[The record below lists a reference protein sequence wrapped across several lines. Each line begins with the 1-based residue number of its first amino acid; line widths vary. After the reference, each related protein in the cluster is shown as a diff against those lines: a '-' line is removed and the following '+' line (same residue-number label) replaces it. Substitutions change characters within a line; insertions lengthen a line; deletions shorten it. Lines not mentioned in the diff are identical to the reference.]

1 MLEAMRSRER
11 VLSLLLVAVTSLA
24 LFLST
29 LQTDVNGSPHGYAR
43 DVGEIQN
50 ALPRWGLIHYSGYPL
65 YTALGSLFVNALWP
79 VGVEPAAGASLFSA
93 TWGVISIVL
102 LTVLSHEVGASWPA
116 SALGALGVAVSRS
129 VWVDSSLAEV
139 HTLTLALT
147 VATLIF
153 AVRFGRD
160 GTRRNLLLLAFFFSQ
175 GVMHQRSVVLLAPAV
190 ALLIWPQHRVIWDH
204 LGCVVGTSLLAPL
217 TYLYL
222 PFRVWT
228 GADWVFGSP
237 GTWEGFWAMIFD
249 NRADRIFRW
258 PVGLQQWLLRG
269 RVTLQVVADDMWWP
283 LLILGLVSL
292 VLLDLK
298 EKRWREGFALALVW
312 IANLV
317 LTFVIWR
324 GEVQDAQLA
333 AKLPVILMAG
343 VGLALVI
350 SWAQQYSRLV
360 GTFGSIM
367 LVAALSLWAWRVRPF
382 VTSITRDDSAQA
394 VIAKARRV
402 APPPDNR
409 ATTLAV
415 PWGTDYWALAYAK
428 YCRDELPGLDLVDH
442 NANFQAIV
450 ERGDRLLV
458 LSETLQVFPIPWW
471 EERLG
476 ALYRSS
482 AAPGVIELSPT
493 EPVDATAVPADV
505 AFDLGNGIQIRAL
518 SIEQRQ
524 ENELLVSIYWETSEA
539 VEENYRVALHLVA
552 QDPPTGAED
561 ILAQADSPHPVSGWY
576 PTDQWGAG
584 EVVRDDYVLNVPPDS
599 SPVAVRV
606 AMYQLNDDGSFAN
619 TPWLSHPY
627 RGMENESSR
636 GTHWQDSRSIWTW

>member
-1 MLEAMRSRER
+1 MLEALRSRER
-11 VLSLLLVAVTSLA
+11 VLSLLLVAVISLA

-50 ALPRWGLIHYSGYPL
+50 ALPRWGLIHHSGYPL

-93 TWGVISIVL
+93 MWGVVSIML
-102 LTVLSHEVGASWPA
+102 LTVLGHEVGAAWLP
-116 SALGALGVAVSRS
+116 SALGALSVAVSRS
-129 VWVDSSLAEV
+129 VWVDSSIAEV
-139 HTLTLALT
+139 HTLTLAFT

-160 GTRRNLLLLAFFFSQ
+160 GSRRNLLLLTFFFSQ

-190 ALLIWPQHRVIWDH
+190 GLLVWPQLRIIWEH
-204 LGCVVGTSLLAPL
+204 LGYAIGTSLLAPL

-249 NRADRIFRW
+249 NRGDRIFRW
-258 PVGLQQWLLRG
+258 PAGLEQWLLRG
-269 RVTLQVVADDMWWP
+269 RITLQVVADDMWWP
-283 LLILGLVSL
+283 LLILGLVG
-292 VLLDLK
+292 LLLLGLRHK
-298 EKRWREGFALALVW
+298 KWREGLGLTLVW
-312 IANLV
+312 TPNLL
-317 LTFVIWR
+317 LTFLIWR

-350 SWAQQYSRLV
+350 AWGQRYSHWI
-360 GTFGSIM
+360 GSLGSVM
-367 LVAALSLWAWRVRPF
+367 LASTLTVWAWRVRPF
-382 VTSITRDDSAQA
+382 VLSITRDDSAQA
-394 VIAKARRV
+394 VIVKARRV
-402 APPPDNR
+402 APPPGNTS
-409 ATTLAV
+409 TTLAV

-428 YCRDELPGLDLVDH
+428 HCRDELPGLDIVDH

-458 LSETLQVFPIPWW
+458 LSETLHVFPISWW
-471 EERLG
+471 EGRLG

-493 EPVDATAVPADV
+493 EPVDTTTVPADV
-505 AFDLGNGIQIRAL
+505 AFDLGNGIQIRSL
-518 SIEQRQ
+518 SMEQHR
-524 ENELLVSIYWETSEA
+524 ENELLVSIYWETSEP

-576 PTDQWGAG
+576 PTDQWNVG
-584 EVVRDDYVLNVPPDS
+584 EVVRDDYVLDVPSDAC
-599 SPVAVRV
+599 PVAVRV
-606 AMYQLNDDGSFAN
+606 AMYQVNDDGSFAN
-619 TPWLSHPY
+619 TLWLSHPY
-627 RGMENESSR
+627 MGMEDESSR
-636 GTHWQDSRSIWTW
+636 ATHQQDT